1 MARRAPQRLSI
12 RLAKRR
18 LKSIKLELAAIG
30 GAYDHTRGGTAAAG
44 AGAAGDA
51 PRADSPLPHVA
62 RLIRH
67 QLLRDMLSAIAEW
80 SHAEGTERAYWR
92 RNALADIATF
102 RRRYLVPER
111 QAFEAAVSQQHRRAA

>member
-1 MARRAPQRLSI
+1 M
-12 RLAKRR
+12 
-18 LKSIKLELAAIG
+18 
-30 GAYDHTRGGTAAAG
+30 
-44 AGAAGDA
+44 
-51 PRADSPLPHVA
+51 
-62 RLIRH
+62 
-67 QLLRDMLSAIAEW
+67 LRDMLSAIAEW